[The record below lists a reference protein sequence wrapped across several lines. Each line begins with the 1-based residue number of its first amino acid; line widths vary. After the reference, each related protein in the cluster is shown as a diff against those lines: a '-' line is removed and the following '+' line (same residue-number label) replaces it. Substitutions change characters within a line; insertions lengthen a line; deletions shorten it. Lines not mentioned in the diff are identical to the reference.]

1 MIHLRCGCQV
11 THIGNAP
18 KVEDRCPR
26 HEAEPYTP
34 ADWFGWKQQ
43 RGPQTERRD
52 WMEVYD
58 NYG

>member
-1 MIHLRCGCQV
+1 MISLRCGCQV
-11 THIGNAP
+11 TRDGNKP

-26 HEAEPYTP
+26 HETEPYTP
-34 ADWFGWKQQ
+34 EDWKFWQQ
-43 RGPQTERRD
+43 TGPQTERRD